1 MATGDDTDEALVER
15 ARHGDADALASLYR
29 RHRDWVLRVASRV
42 TGNRD
47 DALDVLQDTFA
58 YLFRKLGDPT
68 FTLSA
73 TVRGLLYPTV
83 RHLALDR
90 LRRRR
95 PEIDVDL
102 LADVLP
108 DRSPPAGAGPD
119 LEQAMSALPPAHR
132 EVLVLRFADDL
143 SLQQI
148 AEATGVPLGTV
159 KSRLHHALAAVRR
172 LLGDR

>member
-1 MATGDDTDEALVER
+1 VASGDDSDEALVER
-15 ARHGDADALASLYR
+15 ARRGDEDALAALYR
-29 RHRDWVLRVASRV
+29 RHRDWVLRVATRV

-47 DALDVLQDTFA
+47 DALDVLQDAFA
-58 YLFRKLGDPT
+58 YLFRKLGDPE
-68 FTLSA
+68 FALSA

-90 LRRRR
+90 LRRR
-95 PEIDVDL
+95 PEIDIDL

-108 DRSPPAGAGPD
+108 DRSPPAGAAQD
-119 LEQAMSALPPAHR
+119 LQAAMSALSPPQR
-132 EVLVLRFADDL
+132 EVLILRFADDL

-148 AEATGVPLGTV
+148 ADATGVPLGTV

-172 LLGDR
+172 ALRDR